1 MPQAEMKVE
10 IMLDSR
16 RPDVMTLPMNP
27 AKRGQA
33 EFVLIAPKD
42 GTGLYWEPPPHLFV
56 YGRLAFFSSMMSSCS
71 SLMAA

>member
-16 RPDVMTLPMNP
+16 RPDVITPSNP

-33 EFVLIAPKD
+33 EFVLFAPEYRQ
-42 GTGLYWEPPPHLFV
+42 G
-56 YGRLAFFSSMMSSCS
+56 
-71 SLMAA
+71 